1 MNPGLSRGR
10 ENISLKNFYIKNRS
24 SFCLYLKNVRQISPQ
39 KSKEYLSALTRKIED
54 ITTIKELRKNLE
66 KEYTDA
72 YGRALRNLFNFMK
85 YEGMEEF
92 NGISIEKWKQN
103 IILKPSGI
111 REIYISDDEL
121 RKAYENIDSNSKILL
136 KLLSFSGMRLSQT
149 LRGVKNIENVII
161 KDKIARIPITS
172 VSRGT
177 KKGFWIYFP
186 LKFLDELKEF
196 KGNYHYSTYE
206 KYIKHGR
213 VSASTI
219 RKWNYNFLIENDVP
233 ESIADFIQGRASI
246 SIGSA
251 HYLNKTKQA
260 DKQYERIADK
270 LLDIFL

>member
-1 MNPGLSRGR
+1 LNPGLSRGR

-24 SFCLYLKNVRQISPQ
+24 SFCLYLKNVRQICPR
-39 KSKEYLSALTRKIED
+39 KVKDYLSALDRKLYD
-54 ITTIKELRKNLE
+54 IKSLKDLRKNIE
-66 KEYTDA
+66 KEYTDSF
-72 YGRALRNLFNFMK
+72 GKALKNLFNYME
-85 YEGMEEF
+85 YEDILEF
-92 NGISIEKWKQN
+92 NGISIEIWKKK
-103 IILKPSGI
+103 IKLKQYGAK
-111 REIYISDDEL
+111 EIYISDDEL
-121 RKAYENIDSNSKILL
+121 KEGYKNMKGEYRILF

-149 LRGVKNIENVII
+149 LRGIKNIKNIII
-161 KDKIARIPITS
+161 KGKIARIPITS